1 MIEFAKA
8 CRLLSDHAK
17 LYGAIDMAGEA
28 DQVPSDSNVN
38 KTLEVARII
47 FHVETSLTVVE
58 GSQTL
63 RDSAALQSP
72 NINAASMVDAL
83 AEALNGLV
91 LDTAGTEFGVVQVQ
105 MRAGGSIEFI
115 AIVVATYLAVKQGV
129 EVVDTLQ
136 KVAELGRRLVR
147 AVMRAQSLPVTSVH
161 GRVEIN
167 PTMAAI
173 GRTSGTTGN
182 GSAASRRSFTFAGRV
197 NISGLL
203 MLAILNILIAGAVLA
218 VVLTR

>member
-63 RDSAALQSP
+63 RDSVALQSP

-136 KVAELGRRLVR
+136 KVAELGRWLVR
-147 AVMRAQSLPVTSVH
+147 ALMRAQSLAFTSVH

-167 PTMAAI
+167 PTVTAI
-173 GRTSGTTGN
+173 GRADDTTADGL
-182 GSAASRRSFTFAGRV
+182 GASRRGLIFARPF
-197 NISGLL
+197 NMSALL
-203 MLAILNILIAGAVLA
+203 LLAIVNILIAGAVLA